1 MPNAIRL
8 TALALAVGTAIASGM
23 TVGSAQQPAPQ
34 PTPQQGAQSPGAQQG
49 AQSQGALGNRPG
61 AERAPEFPAPSIR
74 DYKPRTTL
82 VTGQHPVPR
91 AKYPVIDIHSHQP
104 TAITPAQF
112 DTVVAAMDQL
122 NLQVLVNA
130 SGASGDRLVQ
140 AMAGIKAT
148 KHPKRMVMFSNIN
161 FANVGPGYG
170 ARMAQQL
177 EADVKAG
184 ALGLGEI
191 MKGFG
196 LRAKKADGTRLKVDD
211 PELDPIWEAAARLK
225 IPVLIHT
232 GEPQEFFQPIDM
244 ANERWMEL
252 ALFRDRRLP
261 AGEFP
266 RFDELMAERDNLFK
280 RHPKTTFVAAHFG
293 WHANDLGR
301 LGRMLDAMP
310 NVHVETGAI
319 LAELGRQPRAAH
331 DFFVKYQDRV
341 IFGKDSY
348 QPDEYP
354 YFWRTFETS
363 DEYFDYY
370 RDYHAFW
377 KLYGMGLP
385 DGVLKKLYY
394 QNALRLIPGLPRDG
408 FPR

>member
-1 MPNAIRL
+1 MRTARPRPPGRSLEPASDRGRRGMVVSAEVSQGTTVEQDSAYRLAATLHIMPNTTRL
-8 TALALAVGTAIASGM
+8 TALVLAVGPAIAAAI
-23 TVGSAQQPAPQ
+23 TVGSAQQPAPRQ
-34 PTPQQGAQSPGAQQG
+34 ETQSPGAQQG

-61 AERAPEFPAPSIR
+61 AARAPEFPAPSIL

-82 VTGQHPVPR
+82 VTGQHPMPR

-104 TAITPAQF
+104 TNITSAQF
-112 DTVVAAMDQL
+112 DPVVAAMDQL

-140 AMAGIKAT
+140 AMAAIKAT

-170 ARMAQQL
+170 VRMAQQL

-211 PELDPIWEAAARLK
+211 PELDPIWEAAAHLK

-244 ANERWMEL
+244 ANERWLEL

-261 AGEFP
+261 QGEFP

-280 RHPKTTFVAAHFG
+280 KHPKTTSTTSPKSARSSPPFG
-293 WHANDLGR
+293 ASN
-301 LGRMLDAMP
+301 
-310 NVHVETGAI
+310 T
-319 LAELGRQPRAAH
+319 
-331 DFFVKYQDRV
+331 
-341 IFGKDSY
+341 
-348 QPDEYP
+348 
-354 YFWRTFETS
+354 
-363 DEYFDYY
+363 
-370 RDYHAFW
+370 
-377 KLYGMGLP
+377 
-385 DGVLKKLYY
+385 
-394 QNALRLIPGLPRDG
+394 NALSVPASIRTPSAPISPASPS
-408 FPR
+408 PMP